1 MSKMKETLEKLNPI
15 IIEKLNQFFSETFLV
30 DSSEIN
36 YGHSTRFGILF
47 EAMWGYYMK
56 EELKS
61 LGYMVKWICRNQY
74 NDFYISDLLGNFI
87 CNIEVKT
94 LCLDSDESKSHFDAL
109 QSELLDTDL
118 LFVSAWK
125 WGELK
130 FSKEG
135 ALPFYKKERSVS
147 FEEYVLLTTDL
158 EYRKDNENLWSEYDE
173 YHTLPQFEFFPN
185 LNGGHYFGDKITSK
199 FTCDFIGRFENLHK
213 DFNTVCSNIGI
224 KQFKLPHAYNSKTF
238 KESFNWTSELKE
250 KVYNYYKKDF
260 EFFNYES

>member
-1 MSKMKETLEKLNPI
+1 MIKMKETLEKLNPKV
-15 IIEKLNQFFSETFLV
+15 IEKLNVFFSETFLV

-56 EELKS
+56 EELQV

-74 NDFYISDLLGNFI
+74 NDFYISDLVGNFI

-125 WGELK
+125 WDVHDDLMKPKITESK
-130 FSKEG
+130 FFVSKEIAVMRDELHILRG
-135 ALPFYKKERSVS
+135 GNFVNEEPINASGYRERLSGPDENKPPKVTHMANFGGLVRMLGTKSKPSKIKLQEYYDAGGTCKEYIDFVR
-147 FEEYVLLTTDL
+147 YV
-158 EYRKDNENLWSEYDE
+158 KS
-173 YHTLPQFEFFPN
+173 
-185 LNGGHYFGDKITSK
+185 S
-199 FTCDFIGRFENLHK
+199 
-213 DFNTVCSNIGI
+213 
-224 KQFKLPHAYNSKTF
+224 
-238 KESFNWTSELKE
+238 
-250 KVYNYYKKDF
+250 
-260 EFFNYES
+260 

>member
-1 MSKMKETLEKLNPI
+1 MCKMKETLEKLNPKV
-15 IIEKLNQFFSETFLV
+15 IEKLNKFFSETFLV

-56 EELKS
+56 GELET

-74 NDFYISDLLGNFI
+74 NDFYITDLLDNFI

-125 WGELK
+125 WDVHDDLMKPKITESK
-130 FSKEG
+130 FFVSKEIAVMRDELHILRG
-135 ALPFYKKERSVS
+135 GNFVKEEPINASG
-147 FEEYVLLTTDL
+147 
-158 EYRKDNENLWSEYDE
+158 YRERLSGPDENK
-173 YHTLPQFEFFPN
+173 PP
-185 LNGGHYFGDKITSK
+185 KITHMANFGGLVRMLGTKSK
-199 FTCDFIGRFENLHK
+199 ISKVKLQEYYDSGGTCKEYIDFVRYVK
-213 DFNTVCSNIGI
+213 S
-224 KQFKLPHAYNSKTF
+224 S
-238 KESFNWTSELKE
+238 
-250 KVYNYYKKDF
+250 
-260 EFFNYES
+260 